1 MVRARIDEKRLGR
14 LVGVHFTTVYRWR
27 SGQQRPNNIDTLARL
42 ADALGVDLL
51 ELYRSLP
58 RGAGAQ
64 FREDAPSED
73 AA

>member
-1 MVRARIDEKRLGR
+1 LDPKDLAELSGVPRSTIYEYERGDYQPRTKALHKLVDGFAKAGVR
-14 LVGVHFTTVYRWR
+14 
-27 SGQQRPNNIDTLARL
+27 
-42 ADALGVDLL
+42 VDVL

-58 RGAGAQ
+58 RRAGAQ